1 MLPGP
6 DAIDHLPGSS
16 WAVRAS
22 AREIR
27 STIDDLAVARRAAER
42 LEAVTSG
49 TCWQGEAFDAFRSL
63 IERRPLTAA
72 IDHADRCMREAAD
85 RLDWYADRHDDHEDQ
100 LRWCRSRLREIVA
113 QDAAERAASEAAGG
127 PPPPEPWPAI
137 NRILDHAADIWRR
150 HRAAVDAVAAT
161 FDRLD
166 DEPTFATPPPS
177 TFDKVAGGV
186 TGFVEGVLGG
196 AWSFAVGVAEG
207 VRDLVVGLVEIA
219 QLLNPLTLPARLVD
233 LIQNWDQV
241 VAVLRYAWDE
251 PGQFFGDLGKALLDW
266 DMLMEDPARWV
277 GRRIPDILLTVATG
291 GMGKVGTTAAS
302 TARALR
308 GARIAD
314 GTIGR
319 MGLGTQGLRGATDA
333 ASSISSGP
341 GYLATLAGFGADA
354 SAMTRAG
361 DLGAFHRADTV
372 AGRLAGRFDDLVP
385 QGEVIRQAPG
395 VLNEEIK
402 GFTAV
407 PQRWL
412 RDRLPAGR
420 VRSWMDEPVVS
431 SMIDAQLTGGLTS
444 KLGMADGLLVGA
456 PAMSPEL
463 QAAMVGLLGV
473 DALDT
478 LAGVHGFVE
487 DAGAA
492 AGVGS

>member
-6 DAIDHLPGSS
+6 DAIDPLPGNS

-27 STIDDLAVARRAAER
+27 GTLEQLAVARRAAVR
-42 LEAVTSG
+42 LEAVTDG
-49 TCWQGEAFDAFRSL
+49 ACWQGAAFDAFRSL
-63 IERRPLTAA
+63 LRRRPLTAA
-72 IDHADRCMREAAD
+72 IDHADRCMHEAAD
-85 RLDWYADRHDDHEDQ
+85 RLDWYADRYDDHQDRLQ
-100 LRWCRSRLREIVA
+100 WCRSRLREVVA
-113 QDAAERAASEAAGG
+113 RANADRAAAEAAGT
-127 PPPPEPWPAI
+127 PPPPEPWPEVD
-137 NRILDHAADIWRR
+137 RILDHVADIWRR

-177 TFDKVAGGV
+177 NLEKV
-186 TGFVEGVLGG
+186 TGVVEGVLGG
-196 AWSFAVGVAEG
+196 AWSVAVGLAEG
-207 VRDLVVGLVEIA
+207 TRDLVVGLVEIA
-219 QLLNPLTLPARLVD
+219 QLLNPVMLPSRIVD
-233 LIQNWDQV
+233 LIQNWDEV
-241 VAVLRYAWDE
+241 VAVLRYVRDN
-251 PGQFFGDLGKALLDW
+251 PGEFFGDLGKAMLDW
-266 DMLMEDPARWV
+266 DMLLEDPARWV

-314 GTIGR
+314 GTVGR
-319 MGLGTQGLRGATDA
+319 LGLGTQGLRGATDA

-341 GYLATLAGFGADA
+341 GYLSTAAGFGADA

-385 QGEVIRQAPG
+385 HGEVLRQAPG

-412 RDRLPAGR
+412 KGQMPSGP
-420 VRSWMDEPVVS
+420 VRSWLDAPVVS
-431 SMIDAQLTGGLTS
+431 SMIDAKLTGGLTS
-444 KLGMADGLLVGA
+444 TLGMADGLLVGA

-478 LAGVHGFVE
+478 LAGVHGLVE
-487 DAGAA
+487 DVGAA
-492 AGVGS
+492 AEVGS